1 MDESSLHT
9 VVQENQI
16 IDPVREVLGE
26 QHINIQ
32 QNNVDLNN
40 NLAQVEDALE
50 ENRNR
55 LEEVI
60 AIASDDSLL
69 DNHSS

>member
-9 VVQENQI
+9 VIQENQI

-50 ENRNR
+50 GNRNR

-60 AIASDDSLL
+60 AAASDDSLL